1 MTLVQS
7 ASQKRRV
14 VQEDVTGSHFHGL
27 PMGHGTIWNTLEPS
41 RLAQFLVQ
49 TA

>member
-14 VQEDVTGSHFHGL
+14 VQEDVTRSHFQHFTLGILERLKHSILETVFHGEL
-27 PMGHGTIWNTLEPS
+27 
-41 RLAQFLVQ
+41 
-49 TA
+49 